1 MNSSSLLDTLPPEIV
16 LCISSH
22 ISRTGDLLH
31 FLCTSRT
38 LHDVLFL
45 ELCKRDIANTG
56 GQAIVAY
63 AKNGYE
69 NGVRCMLAAGVE
81 VDVKG
86 PEGPYPTALGAA
98 VSAHR
103 LGIAK
108 LLLDHGADIHNTS
121 RWEDPA
127 LVVSTYYIPPPR
139 SDISLFE
146 LLLDYKADVN
156 RSGFMGTPL
165 SLVAEDRDVKMM
177 KFFLSKGADPN
188 IRCGYRKGD
197 AQNAQNHYSRRV
209 LDVVAERNTPLEA
222 LTILLE
228 AGAKVEVQNRFCLS
242 PLHLVIM
249 AKKQD
254 LIDKGKVEALLRFG
268 ANVNIPRGFDHQ
280 RGQCSCNSSHLNSDS
295 STPVIGLTA
304 LHIAARSKRA
314 NGTEIMAF
322 LLKNG
327 ADVNAID
334 DQGCTPLHLAKA
346 EKSGEEKHRRL
357 EMLLQHGADI
367 NARDNAGCSI
377 LHYQAHA
384 LSSELIKWLCDLGCD
399 VNRENDFGVTPIFKA
414 LETPHSRSS
423 DLARRKVTTVETL
436 ISLGATVNQ
445 ISSESKSPLGLAVRH
460 QRSPD
465 LTRLIL
471 EQGADV
477 HHRDP
482 DGKTHLQ
489 WVLRIIDFG
498 EIEDGLQ
505 PDDAVFDRRG
515 LADLLLRY
523 GGDLNDVAPVI
534 CTPGG
539 EELWGLD
546 EIIEYAERKSAEEIC

>member
-1 MNSSSLLDTLPPEIV
+1 MNSSSLLDTLPTEIL

-22 ISRTGDLLH
+22 ISRTSDLLH
-31 FLCTSRT
+31 FLCTNRT

-45 ELCKRDIANTG
+45 ELCKRDISNTG

-63 AKNGYE
+63 AENGYE
-69 NGVRCMLAAGVE
+69 NGVRCMLAAGVD

-86 PEGPYPTALGAA
+86 PEGSNPTALGAA

-139 SDISLFE
+139 IDTSLFE

-188 IRCGYRKGD
+188 MPCGYRKGD
-197 AQNAQNHYSRRV
+197 AQNPSRRRV

-228 AGAKVEVQNRFCLS
+228 AGAKVEVQNRFGLS

-249 AKKQD
+249 AKKQA
-254 LIDKGKVEALLRFG
+254 LIDRGKVEALLRFG

-280 RGQCSCNSSHLNSDS
+280 RGQCSCRSGHLNSDS
-295 STPVIGLTA
+295 SAPVVGLTA
-304 LHIAARSKRA
+304 LHIAARSKCA
-314 NGTEIMAF
+314 NGTEVMAF
-322 LLKNG
+322 LLENG

-334 DQGCTPLHLAKA
+334 HQGCTPLLLAKA

-357 EMLLQHGADI
+357 ETLLQHGADI
-367 NARDNAGCSI
+367 NARDNTGCSV

-399 VNRENDFGVTPIFKA
+399 VNWKNDVGVTPIIKA

-423 DLARRKVTTVETL
+423 DLARRQVMAVETL
-436 ISLGATVNQ
+436 IFLGATVNQ

-489 WVLRIIDFG
+489 WVLRVIDFD

-515 LADLLLRY
+515 LADLLLKY
-523 GGDLNDVAPVI
+523 SGDLNDVAPLI

-546 EIIEYAERKSAEEIC
+546 EIIEYAERKSAEEIYM